1 MFNLFLEWGGALIGL
16 FGAALLASQ
25 VSFSRWGWAAFLLAN
40 WFFIAWALRIDAFG
54 LLLQQVGFML
64 TSLVGL
70 YRSGLWP
77 KLTYDKKNTDQPRG
91 GPG

>member
-1 MFNLFLEWGGALIGL
+1 MLNLVLEWGGAIIGL
-16 FGAALLASQ
+16 LGAALLAAC

-40 WFFIAWALRIDAFG
+40 CFFIAWALRIDAHG
-54 LLLQQVGFML
+54 LLVQQVGFML
-64 TSLVGL
+64 TSLLGL

-91 GPG
+91 SP